1 MRRAAIWFCWGQDFV
16 EEAIASSKSAASLQA
31 DRFLITD
38 AASAAQAEVSG
49 EFTAVISTPLVY
61 GNILDKSRLI
71 DLLPDGYQTF
81 LFLDC
86 DTHIIDDISFGFA
99 KAELHGIAM
108 APAPNYN
115 LCTFAAGET
124 AFADIMRQ
132 AGTACADQF
141 QYNSGVVFFQL
152 VTPVRQVLERWRD
165 LCTTFGALYPN
176 DQPFLTLAM
185 EQLGFVPYV
194 LSPLYNY
201 RARGEHAV
209 GRVRLWH
216 SHAPVPPDLNE
227 FDKPWPGRRF
237 RNEVRLPAD
246 TPA

>member
-1 MRRAAIWFCWGQDFV
+1 MMRAVVWFCWGQFYI
-16 EEAIASSKSAASLQA
+16 EQAIESAKTAAGLQI
-31 DRFLITD
+31 DRILITE
-38 AASAAQAEVSG
+38 AACVAQAQASG
-49 EFTAVISTPLVY
+49 QFNAIVPTPLLH

-71 DLLPDGYQTF
+71 DLLPQGYETF

-86 DTHIIDDISFGFA
+86 DTRILGDIGLGFA
-99 KAELHGIAM
+99 KAERYGIAM

-115 LCTFAAGET
+115 LCTFLSGGM
-124 AFADIMRQ
+124 AFADIMRKT
-132 AGTACADQF
+132 GIACADQF
-141 QYNSGVVFFQL
+141 QFNSGVIFFQP
-152 VTPVRQVLERWRD
+152 VPAVRQVLERWRD

-185 EQLGFVPYV
+185 EQLGFNPYV

-209 GRVRLWH
+209 GSVRVWH
-216 SHAPVPPDLNE
+216 SHSPAPPDLNQ
-227 FDKPWPGRRF
+227 FDQAWPARRY
-237 RNEVRLPAD
+237 RDNVRLAAD